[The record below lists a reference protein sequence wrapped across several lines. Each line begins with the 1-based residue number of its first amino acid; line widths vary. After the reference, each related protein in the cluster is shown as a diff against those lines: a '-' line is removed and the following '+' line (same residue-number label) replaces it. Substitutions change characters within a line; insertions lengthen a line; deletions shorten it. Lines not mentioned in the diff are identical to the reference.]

1 MVDPSYPQQTVADW
15 EKRLIETTLQF
26 ANIDEI
32 HSTGEVEDLF
42 RNLGFVGRPSK
53 KGWVFNVLPKRE
65 VNVFRQSRRTLRDLL
80 DKISS
85 RDPAR
90 LQEAIRE
97 TSRVLDAAVKGV
109 TLGRGGE
116 LRVVGALEGVQACWA
131 YALALLLN
139 PDKGLTHHLGKCGA
153 PGCGRFNI
161 NFNGRPRRHC
171 NEEHRREADKLKAPK
186 RTEKSRLKYKV
197 LNRHR
202 KKMSVKA
209 IARDLRIEESEVE
222 TIIGARTG

>member
-1 MVDPSYPQQTVADW
+1 MKQTNADW
-15 EKRLIETTLQF
+15 EKRLIETTLEF
-26 ANIDEI
+26 ANVDEI

-53 KGWVFNVLPKRE
+53 KGWVFNVLPKKE

-97 TSRVLDAAVKGV
+97 TSKVLDAAVKGV
-109 TLGRGGE
+109 TLGPGGE
-116 LRVVGALEGVQACWA
+116 LRMVGALDGVQACWA

-139 PDKGLTHHLGKCGA
+139 PDKGLTHRLGKCGA
-153 PGCGRFNI
+153 PGCDRFNI
-161 NFNGRPRRHC
+161 NFEGRPRRHC

-202 KKMSVKA
+202 KGVTVKK
-209 IARDLRIEESEVE
+209 IAHQLGVAEMEIRRILEEQRGVD
-222 TIIGARTG
+222 